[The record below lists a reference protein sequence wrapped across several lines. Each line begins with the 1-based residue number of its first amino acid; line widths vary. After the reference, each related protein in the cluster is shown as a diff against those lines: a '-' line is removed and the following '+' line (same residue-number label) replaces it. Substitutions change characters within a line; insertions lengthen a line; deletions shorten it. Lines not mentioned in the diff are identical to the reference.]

1 MADVTPPTDGR
12 SPGGDRAALPAA
24 PQPEGNGRLAAA
36 QRVAKR
42 READANRQSLRRLRR
57 SILVALLS
65 GGSVSVLLVSALYTD
80 VTSIPTNTFTIG
92 TLDISSSP
100 TSAAITATGMS
111 PGTTTVS
118 SLQVLN
124 SGSLALRYAIRS
136 TTTENT
142 LAGQLDLTVKS
153 GVSSC
158 TTSGFGS
165 SGTVI
170 YGPGDLG
177 NTTGLALVGSSTQ
190 GAQAGDRTLAASA
203 NETLC
208 LQVSLPSYAGTT
220 SQNSSTTA
228 TIDLIAEQTTNN
240 P

>member
-12 SPGGDRAALPAA
+12 FPGGDGSPAAA
-24 PQPEGNGRLAAA
+24 PQRDETARAGAAG
-36 QRVAKR
+36 RVARR
-42 READANRQSLRRLRR
+42 READADRQSLRRLRR
-57 SILVALLS
+57 SILVVLLS

-80 VTSIPTNTFTIG
+80 VTSIPANTFTIG

-100 TSAAITATGMS
+100 TSAAITAASMS
-111 PGTTTVS
+111 LGTTTVS

-136 TTTENT
+136 TTTENV
-142 LAGQLDLTVKS
+142 LASQLDLTVKS

-165 SGTVI
+165 SGTVL

-177 NTTGLALVGSSTQ
+177 STTGLALVGSSVQ
-190 GAQAGDRTLAASA
+190 GAQAGDRTLAAAA

-208 LQVSLPSYAGTT
+208 LQVSLPSNAGPI
-220 SQNSSTTA
+220 SQNLSTTA